1 MRRGIDGLENLG
13 RPPVKKPLPTVPISF
28 EEFLDW
34 CDEDTR
40 AEWVNGRVV
49 LMSPVSMEHQLLL
62 TFLIQ
67 VVGMFVDHHELG
79 KVFFA
84 PFLMRLSAVPSA
96 REPDLIFV
104 AKEREALFQRLFL
117 DGPAD
122 LAVEIV
128 SRWSVRRDGRDKFRE
143 YEVAGVREYWLIDPA
158 RKSAD
163 FYTLESNGK
172 YSAVDIG
179 EDGLFRSRVVD
190 GLFLRPEWLWNAP
203 SAMDVLRE
211 LKVI

>member
-1 MRRGIDGLENLG
+1 
-13 RPPVKKPLPTVPISF
+13 
-28 EEFLDW
+28 
-34 CDEDTR
+34 
-40 AEWVNGRVV
+40 
-49 LMSPVSMEHQLLL
+49 
-62 TFLIQ
+62 
-67 VVGMFVDHHELG
+67 
-79 KVFFA
+79 
-84 PFLMRLSAVPSA
+84 
-96 REPDLIFV
+96 
-104 AKEREALFQRLFL
+104 
-117 DGPAD
+117 
-122 LAVEIV
+122 VEIV

-203 SAMDVLRE
+203 SAIDVLRE